1 MFASLANALEMNE
14 YTNRKLFLGII
25 DFLGSDKQ
33 SSIESTSEFTLF
45 ISLVRNEVFCD
56 GKMFSKLKKSTISFN
71 EEETICLFSFSHSLV
86 HLN

>member
-33 SSIESTSEFTLF
+33 SSIESTSEFTR
-45 ISLVRNEVFCD
+45 LVRNVVFCD